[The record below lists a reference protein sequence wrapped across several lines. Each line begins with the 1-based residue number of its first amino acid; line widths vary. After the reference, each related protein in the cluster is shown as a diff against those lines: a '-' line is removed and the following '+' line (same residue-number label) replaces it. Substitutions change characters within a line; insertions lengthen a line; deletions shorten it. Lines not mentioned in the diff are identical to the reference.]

1 MERIPPHSEE
11 AERSAI
17 GAAMLSKD
25 ALLDV
30 AEEVRPE
37 DFYNE
42 SNKEIFD
49 AILKLYRNNTAVDL
63 LTVKQEKDPG
73 YGRRQSLSCHADSRC
88 AVNSQR
94 WRICQDRG

>member
-30 AEEVRPE
+30 AEEGRSE
-37 DFYNE
+37 NKISSYN
-42 SNKEIFD
+42 IF
-49 AILKLYRNNTAVDL
+49 VWGC
-63 LTVKQEKDPG
+63 PG
-73 YGRRQSLSCHADSRC
+73 GQAASF
-88 AVNSQR
+88 
-94 WRICQDRG
+94 